1 MSSSREY
8 RTSQLYAIVER
19 IQNVIVL
26 CHRRENTERDVVLCH
41 RRENTERDV
50 VLCHRRETTERH
62 SIMLSSSE
70 YRTS

>member
-1 MSSSREY
+1 MSSPREY
-8 RTSQLYAIVER
+8 KTSYIVVIVER

-41 RRENTERDV
+41 RRE
-50 VLCHRRETTERH
+50 TTERH
-62 SIMLSSSE
+62 SVMLSSSE